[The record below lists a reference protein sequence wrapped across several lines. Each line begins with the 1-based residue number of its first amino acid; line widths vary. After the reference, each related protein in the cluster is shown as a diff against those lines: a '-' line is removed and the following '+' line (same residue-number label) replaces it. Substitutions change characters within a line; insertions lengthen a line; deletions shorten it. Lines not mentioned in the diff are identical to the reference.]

1 MYLNEN
7 NFFIHSHPLPPKHY
21 WKMLHG
27 CFFFLRGGGGYL
39 SWGERGESRLRKK
52 LLIFS
57 TTFVHDCMYSAMCM
71 QVDMH
76 ALAVLSNAPTHF
88 IQSLLIKIFCMMPSG
103 ICLFMES
110 IARFTSIWVSQ
121 LNDMVSFLNWQSRF
135 KLQHQRKIC
144 FHDFL
149 LCTWR

>member
-1 MYLNEN
+1 M
-7 NFFIHSHPLPPKHY
+7 
-21 WKMLHG
+21 
-27 CFFFLRGGGGYL
+27 R
-39 SWGERGESRLRKK
+39 GERGEFRLRKK

-57 TTFVHDCMYSAMCM
+57 TTFVHDCRYSATCM

-103 ICLFMES
+103 FCLFMES

-121 LNDMVSFLNWQSRF
+121 LNDMISFLN
-135 KLQHQRKIC
+135 
-144 FHDFL
+144 
-149 LCTWR
+149 